1 LLLVGTIAGPPAAV
15 AEARRFVAFDLL
27 PTRLGVALA
36 LRSDEPSLRAGPGGF
51 AVPLSPTGPLTLA
64 PPPRPGEAVAMRVER
79 VLDLPAMSTDAL
91 LERRQRLLADL
102 SATPVLGRG
111 PRRVDVAE
119 VLLALGLPAEA
130 QSLMQLAASEDPR
143 LGTQPRG
150 RMVLAAAAIM
160 AGRPQ
165 EAAEALGAPGLPDAG
180 EPAFWRGLVQ
190 AGAVGSAVPAAFVA
204 AAPIVHLYP
213 AAMRARLLP
222 VTALALAEGG
232 ALAAAGQM
240 LDQATPELR
249 DAPLARYAA
258 ARLAELRGDT
268 SRALEGYRALA
279 SSRDSDARARA
290 LVRIPELRLAT
301 GEMDAQA
308 AAAALE
314 AAIPAWRGDD
324 REFALRLRA
333 AELRGEAGQ
342 PRQALALLTE
352 TEAVFPD
359 NAAQMRD
366 RLAAAAVAFAAHP
379 DTPALDAAR
388 VLSERREMLPPGP
401 ELDAALARV
410 SDKLIAMEMQG
421 EAAALLRRTP
431 ARAEQGGLSV
441 RLGEALLADGDAGG
455 ALSTLRRGEAAPPLP
470 AELER
475 RRSLA
480 EARAR
485 SETGDVAGATSV
497 LRNLGRD
504 GDAPLSELLARQ
516 REWAGAAEALARH
529 ADANLP
535 AAPAPLDADAQQ
547 TVLRLAAFL
556 TLAEDEA
563 GLTRLRARFGAQM
576 AATPVAAAFATVT
589 GPGGGNSPDLR
600 RLRAE
605 IAQARSL
612 PQQLRTLR

>member
-1 LLLVGTIAGPPAAV
+1 
-15 AEARRFVAFDLL
+15 
-27 PTRLGVALA
+27 
-36 LRSDEPSLRAGPGGF
+36 
-51 AVPLSPTGPLTLA
+51 
-64 PPPRPGEAVAMRVER
+64 
-79 VLDLPAMSTDAL
+79 
-91 LERRQRLLADL
+91 
-102 SATPVLGRG
+102 
-111 PRRVDVAE
+111 
-119 VLLALGLPAEA
+119 
-130 QSLMQLAASEDPR
+130 
-143 LGTQPRG
+143 
-150 RMVLAAAAIM
+150 
-160 AGRPQ
+160 
-165 EAAEALGAPGLPDAG
+165 
-180 EPAFWRGLVQ
+180 
-190 AGAVGSAVPAAFVA
+190 
-204 AAPIVHLYP
+204 
-213 AAMRARLLP
+213 
-222 VTALALAEGG
+222 
-232 ALAAAGQM
+232 M

-516 REWAGAAEALARH
+516 REWAGACGGPGAPCRREPPGRAGAARRRRTADCAAACRLPDAGGGRGGAH
-529 ADANLP
+529 AAAGAFRGADGRNARCGRLRHRHRAWRRQFARPAPAARRDRPGAVVAP
-535 AAPAPLDADAQQ
+535 AAPHPALIGARVARLDAGRPRPDQPCP
-547 TVLRLAAFL
+547 
-556 TLAEDEA
+556 A
-563 GLTRLRARFGAQM
+563 GQGDMAWTSQRTRRA
-576 AATPVAAAFATVT
+576 
-589 GPGGGNSPDLR
+589 
-600 RLRAE
+600 
-605 IAQARSL
+605 
-612 PQQLRTLR
+612 